1 MSSTKLSKLAKSSK
15 SSKLDNI
22 TKTGSKSTTDEKST
36 TAEKHVPPDKHY
48 QSEKHYHSQHQYNH
62 NRRIMTSAIDSMSV
76 AEVRKFLGECR
87 RKYQTQTPNDPM
99 YITDNLPN
107 GMQLQEFA
115 LKFQQGHHQK
125 RHNKNWKNKP
135 DGTSSDEEDDD
146 YYDTFNSS
154 ENGSDDENII
164 HTPESQSTIESIRH
178 ETKQSQVTQ
187 NTSEQN
193 SISNDISSVLVK
205 KRGRPKKN
213 TSPVIEKNHNTNTS
227 STDPNS
233 KLTSTSQN
241 IKQKHNESHSRSLL
255 DYVKKPSKRTKH

>member
-1 MSSTKLSKLAKSSK
+1 MLSTKPVKSSKSSK
-15 SSKLDNI
+15 SSKLNS
-22 TKTGSKSTTDEKST
+22 SKLDQHTTPKNTSTEK
-36 TAEKHVPPDKHY
+36 Y
-48 QSEKHYHSQHQYNH
+48 QQSQHQYNH

-76 AEVRKFLGECR
+76 AEVRKFLGEIR
-87 RKYQTQTPNDPM
+87 RKYQVQTPSDPM

-125 RHNKNWKNKP
+125 RHNKNWKTKS

-154 ENGSDDENII
+154 ENDSDYENITI
-164 HTPESQSTIESIRH
+164 TPKSQLNIESTLF
-178 ETKQSQVTQ
+178 ETKQIPT
-187 NTSEQN
+187 TSGQS

-213 TSPVIEKNHNTNTS
+213 TSPSSDKNQKTKPTQNPLSKPTS
-227 STDPNS
+227 A
-233 KLTSTSQN
+233 SQES
-241 IKQKHNESHSRSLL
+241 QTKHNESHSRSLL
-255 DYVKKPSKRTKH
+255 EYMKKPSKRTKH

>member
-1 MSSTKLSKLAKSSK
+1 
-15 SSKLDNI
+15 
-22 TKTGSKSTTDEKST
+22 
-36 TAEKHVPPDKHY
+36 
-48 QSEKHYHSQHQYNH
+48 
-62 NRRIMTSAIDSMSV
+62 MTSAIDSMSV

-164 HTPESQSTIESIRH
+164 NTPESQSTIESSRH

-213 TSPVIEKNHNTNTS
+213 TSPVIEKNHNTNTTS
-227 STDPNS
+227 PDAYS
-233 KLTSTSQN
+233 KPTSTTQN

-255 DYVKKPSKRTKH
+255 DYMKKTSKRAKH